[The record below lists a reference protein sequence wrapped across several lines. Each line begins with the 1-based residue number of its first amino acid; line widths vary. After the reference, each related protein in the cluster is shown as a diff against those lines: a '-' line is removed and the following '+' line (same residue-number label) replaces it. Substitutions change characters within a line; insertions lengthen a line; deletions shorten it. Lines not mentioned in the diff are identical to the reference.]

1 LIKGPEGLLV
11 DRALDQLR
19 ALAYEADPNLERT
32 DINAATYQAG
42 QLDVI
47 ASPSL
52 FGESRMV
59 IIRDLETMSDAL
71 ANDLIAYAGAC
82 RLAAAKA
89 AGPEAA
95 SLAGIDTQP
104 LRFDVRPRWPLEE
117 LPAVSARPPAAA
129 GI

>member
-1 LIKGPEGLLV
+1 
-11 DRALDQLR
+11 
-19 ALAYEADPNLERT
+19 
-32 DINAATYQAG
+32 
-42 QLDVI
+42 
-47 ASPSL
+47 
-52 FGESRMV
+52 M
-59 IIRDLETMSDAL
+59 
-71 ANDLIAYAGAC
+71 IAYAGAC

-95 SLAGIDTQP
+95 PLAGIDTQP